1 MKEYSRL
8 VRVNE
13 LIKREIG
20 LCIEREIAG
29 EVEGLVTVTRVETAP
44 DLRTARVM
52 ISFLGADPQRERLQ
66 ELLERHR
73 PDLQDAISC
82 NTSLK
87 YTPVWSFGM
96 DRSAERADHVFHLLN
111 ELGLNDAEPDESVD
125 E

>member
-20 LCIEREIAG
+20 LSIEREIAG
-29 EVEGLVTVTRVETAP
+29 EIEGLVTVTRVETAP

-52 ISFLGADPQRERLQ
+52 ISFLGGDPQRERLQ

-73 PDLQDAISC
+73 PDLQDAISR
-82 NTSLK
+82 NTNLK
-87 YTPVWSFGM
+87 YTPVLSFRM

-111 ELGLNDAEPDESVD
+111 ELGLNDAETDEPAD

>member
-13 LIKREIG
+13 QIKREIG
-20 LCIEREIAG
+20 LSIEREIAG
-29 EVEGLVTVTRVETAP
+29 EIEGLVTVTRVETAP

-52 ISFLGADPQRERLQ
+52 ISFLGGDPQRERLQ

-73 PDLQDAISC
+73 PDLQDAISR
-82 NTSLK
+82 NTNLK
-87 YTPVWSFGM
+87 YTPVLSFRM
-96 DRSAERADHVFHLLN
+96 DRIAERADHVFHLLN
-111 ELGLNDAEPDESVD
+111 ELGLNDAETDEPAD